1 MSRARIAAAALS
13 LSAAT
18 LVSIASYEGYE
29 EVARPPIPGDVPTN
43 GFGATKGVKLGDKTT
58 PVRALIRL
66 AVEAEE
72 HARSVQGCVNV
83 PLYPHEFSA
92 YVSLA
97 YNIGTGAFCRS
108 TLVKKLNATDY
119 RGACDEILRWDYSG
133 GRRIRGL
140 TIRRQQEHKQCL
152 GES

>member
-1 MSRARIAAAALS
+1 MNKARIAVAALALPAS
-13 LSAAT
+13 L
-18 LVSIASYEGYE
+18 LVGLAVHEGYSE
-29 EVARPPIPGDVPTN
+29 TAKPPIPGDVPTN
-43 GFGATKGVKLGDKTT
+43 GFGATKGVKLGDKTD

-66 AVEAEE
+66 NAEAEE
-72 HARSVQGCVNV
+72 HAKGVRECVKA
-83 PLYPHEFSA
+83 PLYQHEFDA

-108 TLVKKLNATDY
+108 TLVKKLNAADY
-119 RGACDEILRWDYSG
+119 RGACNEILRWDYSG
-133 GRRIRGL
+133 GKKIRGL